1 MRKLV
6 AALACRAEG
15 SRLYGKPM
23 QNLDVEEGV
32 SILDHLIDMF
42 QTIPSIE
49 GIVLGIAEGN
59 ANLPFIDFA
68 QRRSIDYVV
77 GDEQDVL
84 SRLIQCGQKAQ
95 ATDIFRVTTESPYTY
110 FEIIDDAW
118 DRHLEEGND
127 VTTVDGLPE
136 GCHFEIYTLES
147 LETSHKLG
155 DERHQSEYCSLYI
168 REHRDEFKI
177 EVFPIPRNL
186 DRLDL
191 RLTVDNPED
200 LVLCRVVYSQ
210 LKKFAPKI
218 PLDKIIEVVDASPEL
233 TTFTA
238 PYVDG
243 QRLW

>member
-110 FEIIDDAW
+110 FEIID
-118 DRHLEEGND
+118 
-127 VTTVDGLPE
+127 PK
-136 GCHFEIYTLES
+136 F
-147 LETSHKLG
+147 
-155 DERHQSEYCSLYI
+155 
-168 REHRDEFKI
+168 
-177 EVFPIPRNL
+177 
-186 DRLDL
+186 
-191 RLTVDNPED
+191 
-200 LVLCRVVYSQ
+200 LVS
-210 LKKFAPKI
+210 F
-218 PLDKIIEVVDASPEL
+218 
-233 TTFTA
+233 
-238 PYVDG
+238 
-243 QRLW
+243 